1 MVLPVVKIPNKVLTT
16 PTKPVKK
23 IDSKLKK
30 LLIDMEETLVAQT
43 DPEGV
48 GLAATQV
55 GVGLSLFIMKPSKKA
70 KSRAFINPVIKEVIA
85 ETQQVAE
92 KKDKSSLEGCLS
104 IDRIWSPVR
113 RPQKV
118 LLSFMDENGKQH
130 EEWFDGFDAVIVQH
144 EVDHLQGILFTQRAI
159 EQNKRIFKEI
169 DGELEEVQLI

>member
-16 PTKPVKK
+16 QTKSVKSVDAK
-23 IDSKLKK
+23 IKK
-30 LLIDMEETLVAQT
+30 LIADMEETLAAQT

-55 GVGLSLFIMKPSKKA
+55 GYSLSLFIMKPSKTAKA
-70 KSRAFINPVIKEVIA
+70 RAFINPSIKEVIA
-85 ETQQVAE
+85 KTQQVAE

-104 IDRIWSPVR
+104 IDRIWSPIR

-118 LLSFMDENGKQH
+118 LVSYMNEEGVLK
-130 EEWFDGFDAVIVQH
+130 EEWFEGFDAVIVQH
-144 EVDHLQGILFTQRAI
+144 EVDHLQGILFTQRAL

-169 DGELEEVQLI
+169 DGELEEVQLL

>member
-1 MVLPVVKIPNKVLTT
+1 MILPLVKVPNKVLTT

-23 IDSKLKK
+23 IDAKIQK
-30 LLIDMEETLVAQT
+30 LLIDMEETLVSQT

-55 GVGLSLFIMKPSKKA
+55 GYSISLFIIKPSKKA
-70 KSRAFINPVIKEVIA
+70 KTRAFINPIIKEVIA
-85 ETQQVAE
+85 NTQKTVE

-104 IDRIWSPVR
+104 IDRIWSPIR

-118 LLSFMDENGKQH
+118 LLSFQDAQGNNQ
-130 EEWFDGFDAVIVQH
+130 EEWFEGFDAVIVQH

-169 DGELEEVQLI
+169 DGELEEVELL

>member
-16 PTKPVKK
+16 KTKK
-23 IDSKLKK
+23 ITSIDAKIKK
-30 LLIDMEETLVAQT
+30 LIADMEDTLVAQT

-55 GVGLSLFIMKPSKKA
+55 GYGLALFIMKPNKNA
-70 KSRAFINPVIKEVIA
+70 TTRVFINPVIKQVLS
-85 ETQQVAE
+85 ETQKVAE

-104 IDRIWSPVR
+104 IDRIWSPIR

-118 LLSFMDENGKQH
+118 LLSYMDQTGSTK
-130 EEWFDGFDAVIVQH
+130 EEWFEGFDAVIVQH
-144 EVDHLQGILFTQRAI
+144 EVDHLEGILFTQRAL

-169 DGELEEVQLI
+169 NGELEEVQLL

>member
-1 MVLPVVKIPNKVLTT
+1 MVLPIVKIPNKVLTT

-23 IDSKLKK
+23 LDAKIKK
-30 LLIDMEETLVAQT
+30 LISDMEETLIVQT

-55 GVGLSLFIMKPSKKA
+55 GIGLSLFIMKPSKTA
-70 KSRAFINPVIKEVIA
+70 KVMAFINPNIKEIVA
-85 ETQQVAE
+85 ETQKIAE

-118 LLSFMDENGKQH
+118 LVSYMDSEGKMH
-130 EEWFDGFDAVIVQH
+130 EDWFEGFDAVIIQH

-169 DGELEEVQLI
+169 DGELEEIQLM